1 MENQSLRNIE
11 ILAIND
17 CSTDNSLKLLKTL
30 SKEDKRIKIINND
43 RNHGLLY
50 SRAMGIL
57 NSSGEYLM
65 NLDPDDKLVSNNNL
79 KLLYK
84 TAKYKD
90 FDFIM
95 YKLKRIALNSKEKN
109 IYDYLDEIQLNAT
122 DDHITNKLIKKDIF
136 LKAFNDFKDEIFGQ
150 KWNYHEDNI
159 WSILV
164 RNYSNSSK
172 ILNKFIYLY
181 KRNEESLNM
190 KRGNIIDLKNM
201 AYRFKKLKKINYNV
215 TISKFKHHFYTMIKN
230 YHLLKSK
237 EVKNNIIQLS
247 VMYFNYIELLDKK
260 YINLSLNK
268 ISENKIIIFNK
279 QKKNSLTNYSK
290 QLYKLKVFLINS
302 KKRFIFI
309 NALNKTILK
318 NSNNYIFRS
327 DVLVLFNISIN
338 DNDVKNIIL
347 NSHKK
352 NKIILF

>member
-1 MENQSLRNIE
+1 MLENNKKCIFIIFIFINVLFYSLFENNQIKISIFIPIYNKNYYLKRSIGSLENQSLRNIE

-122 DDHITNKLIKKDIF
+122 DDHITNKL
-136 LKAFNDFKDEIFGQ
+136 
-150 KWNYHEDNI
+150 Y
-159 WSILV
+159 
-164 RNYSNSSK
+164 
-172 ILNKFIYLY
+172 
-181 KRNEESLNM
+181 
-190 KRGNIIDLKNM
+190 
-201 AYRFKKLKKINYNV
+201 
-215 TISKFKHHFYTMIKN
+215 
-230 YHLLKSK
+230 
-237 EVKNNIIQLS
+237 
-247 VMYFNYIELLDKK
+247 
-260 YINLSLNK
+260 
-268 ISENKIIIFNK
+268 
-279 QKKNSLTNYSK
+279 
-290 QLYKLKVFLINS
+290 
-302 KKRFIFI
+302 
-309 NALNKTILK
+309 
-318 NSNNYIFRS
+318 
-327 DVLVLFNISIN
+327 
-338 DNDVKNIIL
+338 
-347 NSHKK
+347 
-352 NKIILF
+352 